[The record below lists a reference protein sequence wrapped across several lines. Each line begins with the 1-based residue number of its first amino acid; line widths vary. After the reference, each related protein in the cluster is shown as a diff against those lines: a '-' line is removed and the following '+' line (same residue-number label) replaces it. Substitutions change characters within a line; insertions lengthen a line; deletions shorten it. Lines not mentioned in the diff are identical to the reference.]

1 MQKNS
6 AFLQA
11 FRVAVFIFLNLVLIN
26 QPVVAAT
33 ATELLQGE
41 MKDFK
46 LLPAPRLLPDVNFL
60 DVTGKPVK
68 LSDFRG
74 KLVLLTLWATWC
86 PYCSIE
92 MPMLSDMQ
100 DAFGRQQ
107 FMVLPISVDK
117 EGPRIVKKYLEEKSI
132 NLPTYSDP
140 KMMAYSALQLRGVPA
155 SILIDQEG
163 REIGRISGETNWKAP
178 EAAALI
184 KAFIR

>member
-11 FRVAVFIFLNLVLIN
+11 FRVVAFIFLNLVLIN
-26 QPVVAAT
+26 QPVYAAP
-33 ATELLQGE
+33 AANLLQGE
-41 MKDFK
+41 MQAFK
-46 LLPAPRLLPDVNFL
+46 LLPAPRPLPDVNFL
-60 DVTGKPVK
+60 DVTGNSVK

-86 PYCSIE
+86 PYCAIE
-92 MPMLSDMQ
+92 MPMLNDMQ
-100 DAFGRQQ
+100 DALGREQ

-117 EGPRIVKKYLEEKSI
+117 EGPRLVKKHLEEKSL

-140 KMMAYSALQLRGVPA
+140 KMAISAALQARGIPY

-178 EAAALI
+178 ESYALI